1 GSFGGIGP
9 FTGVLDLDASAF
21 VGQKID
27 SMTFIV
33 DLPGGIPDP
42 ILGGWL
48 APPATGSFLEI
59 DASFGSPPASNPAGV
74 WKNQPGLWPVSSL
87 TIGGTMYNQDQLLQV
102 LNTPTRGDAVL
113 ILADQLIAA
122 ELSIKNGSAH
132 SSTTD
137 AKISD
142 ADTLL
147 QGIDLLSHGTAVK
160 PNT

>member
-1 GSFGGIGP
+1 VNKTIAVHCSGAIGLQVLELDINGISLGQKGLAG
-9 FTGVLDLDASAF
+9 TTELDFDASAF
-21 VGQKID
+21 VGQQIN
-27 SMTFIV
+27 SMKFV
-33 DLPGGIPDP
+33 VQWGFIPDMP
-42 ILGGWL
+42 TSG
-48 APPATGSFLEI
+48 TVSEI
-59 DASFGSPPASNPAGV
+59 DASFASPPASNPPGV

-87 TIGGTMYNQDQLLQV
+87 TIGGMTYTKDQLLEV
-102 LNTPTRGDAVL
+102 LSTPTKGDAVL

-147 QGIDLLSHGTAVK
+147 
-160 PNT
+160 

>member
-1 GSFGGIGP
+1 
-9 FTGVLDLDASAF
+9 
-21 VGQKID
+21 
-27 SMTFIV
+27 
-33 DLPGGIPDP
+33 
-42 ILGGWL
+42 
-48 APPATGSFLEI
+48 
-59 DASFGSPPASNPAGV
+59 
-74 WKNQPGLWPVSSL
+74 
-87 TIGGTMYNQDQLLQV
+87 MYNQDQLLQV

-147 QGIDLLSHGTAVK
+147 QGIDLLGHTTAVK
-160 PNT
+160 PNTLLGSEMIADASYLDSYNNGLTF